1 VTEEVRWV
9 AADDPVLRP
18 LVEDLAREYATSA
31 AWTRLVAHR
40 TTDNVWAHD
49 LTIVA
54 DAAFARFARGAQDYR
69 DRDRG

>member
-1 VTEEVRWV
+1 MG
-9 AADDPVLRP
+9 
-18 LVEDLAREYATSA
+18 
-31 AWTRLVAHR
+31 RLVAHR

-69 DRDRG
+69 DRD